1 MSCDVEKG
9 TVPESTENDHLLE
22 NRNDNRTTSCSIL
35 PEQSAQRHH
44 HHNHNHNHHYH
55 HHHRRQARCQHDNC
69 RSIPTCEKSNRNGP
83 FGIVD
88 GSSHDVISGTLP
100 SIVVSDVDEN
110 DEDPPPYSA
119 IVPPDH
125 VGWPFVFST
134 HIPYSVH
141 ATQPCIT
148 EPPLAPFQ
156 IPPPTS
162 PILQPPPPSPS
173 LPLASTSPVQQSSFL
188 QQPPTTTHRLETP
201 SLDRTIPTLSLT
213 PYRFFKFDSHRSIID
228 HRSSIFTDNVSTGKE
243 VQRRSRKYGGILIAA
258 AVIIFLMVLSLMVR
272 FVMERSFRRR

>member
-1 MSCDVEKG
+1 MSCDVDKG

-22 NRNDNRTTSCSIL
+22 NRNDVRMTSCSIL
-35 PEQSAQRHH
+35 PEQSGQRHHRHH
-44 HHNHNHNHHYH
+44 HHHHYH
-55 HHHRRQARCQHDNC
+55 HHHHHQRQARYQHDSC
-69 RSIPTCEKSNRNGP
+69 RNIPTNEKSNQNGP

-125 VGWPFVFST
+125 VAWPFVFST

-156 IPPPTS
+156 IPPSPS
-162 PILQPPPPSPS
+162 PIPLPP
-173 LPLASTSPVQQSSFL
+173 LALASTSPVQQSSSL

-201 SLDRTIPTLSLT
+201 SLDSTTPTLSLT

-228 HRSSIFTDNVSTGKE
+228 HRSSIFTDNVSTDKQIQG
-243 VQRRSRKYGGILIAA
+243 RSRKYGGILIAT
-258 AVIIFLMVLSLMVR
+258 AVIVFLMVLSLMVR
-272 FVMERSFRRR
+272 FVMEKSFRRQ